1 MNFFR
6 QTNTKYRIKKGGC
19 DVMTMF
25 IECIYEFFNNP
36 KNLAEFEKWKKER
49 KRNDE
54 IDLDI
59 EGCSLS
65 DGNRNNRFY
74 RN

>member
-25 IECIYEFFNNP
+25 IECIYKFFENP
-36 KNLAEFEKWKKER
+36 NNLAEFEKWRKER
-49 KRNDE
+49 KCNDE

-59 EGCSLS
+59 EGCSLPNDS
-65 DGNRNNRFY
+65 RNSRF
-74 RN
+74 N

>member
-1 MNFFR
+1 
-6 QTNTKYRIKKGGC
+6 
-19 DVMTMF
+19 MTMF

-36 KNLAEFEKWKKER
+36 GNLAEFEEWKKER

-65 DGNRNNRFY
+65 DGNRNNRVY